1 MIRSRIFFNS
11 YPNSDLGDNLE
22 LHAIEKYSIDILKNL
37 IIQLISGFQSY
48 A

>member
-22 LHAIEKYSIDILKNL
+22 LHVIEKNSIDILKNL
-37 IIQLISGFQSY
+37 IIELNSGYEVY